1 MIELDRAYMDL
12 RRHANKNEEDPNT
25 RVHWSDCQALGW
37 HCQAL
42 GWHFKAAVFRGLTD
56 AASYEAMAVN
66 VIVSSVSIIL
76 HK

>member
-1 MIELDRAYMDL
+1 MWGHDRARLYGFEKTCY
-12 RRHANKNEEDPNT
+12 NKNEEDPNT
-25 RVHWSDCQALGW
+25 RVYWSD
-37 HCQAL
+37 CQAL